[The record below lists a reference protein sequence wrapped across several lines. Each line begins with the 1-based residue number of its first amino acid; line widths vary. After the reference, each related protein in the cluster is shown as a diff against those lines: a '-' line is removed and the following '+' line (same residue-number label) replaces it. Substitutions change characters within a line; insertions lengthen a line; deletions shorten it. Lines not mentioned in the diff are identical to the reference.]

1 MSVIAAQPRKMLNP
15 NATIKMLAI
24 ENKKQL
30 GDNMHLSENF
40 RQEMAGILSRRF
52 TLRDDARKVSFCRQ
66 MSLIFKRNM
75 TGAIRN
81 PLQLL
86 AVLILGCVQSFMLIT
101 LYSGVG
107 NVKLED
113 FKSAHSKDDL
123 TDVAKKYI
131 YNWLGLVFLASSD
144 QFIICAF
151 AMILLIPMALPVFK
165 REMGNRMYTPA
176 AYFWATTASNICTN
190 IFYPVLVSC
199 LTFWFYGYPIDTFSG
214 FFLFFL
220 VEASGA
226 LMGICFGQV
235 IGSIVDNENAAI
247 TWLLNSLSVYYLGA
261 GMMINASNANW
272 LGVFFQWISPLR
284 YVNELALRRILAG
297 RPQNM

>member
-1 MSVIAAQPRKMLNP
+1 MLNP
-15 NATIKMLAI
+15 NVTIKMLAV
-24 ENKKQL
+24 ECKKQQ
-30 GDNMHLSENF
+30 GDNMRLSEHE
-40 RQEMAGILSRRF
+40 RKEMAGILSRRF
-52 TLRDDARKVSFCRQ
+52 KLKDEERRVSFWRQ
-66 MSLIFKRNM
+66 TTLIFNRNM
-75 TGAIRN
+75 VGAIRS

-86 AVLILGCVQSFMLIT
+86 AVVILGFVQSFLLVT
-101 LYSGVG
+101 LYRGIG
-107 NVKLED
+107 IVKHED
-113 FKSAHSKDDL
+113 FEQIHSKDEL
-123 TDVAKKYI
+123 TEVGTKYI
-131 YNWLGLVFLASSD
+131 HNWLGLVFLASSD
-144 QFIICAF
+144 QYIICAF

-284 YVNELALRRILAG
+284 YVNELAMRRLLAG
-297 RPQNM
+297 RPQVM